1 MKNLFTFL
9 FPNIEKLSQKDSPLS
24 TKRYAHLR
32 VINHFVWQ
40 SWASFIGLIYFKQ
53 WDLLFWH
60 LVVIGA
66 FAFLSGVLATKL
78 ISGINGRRSNNDD
91 DKQ

>member
-1 MKNLFTFL
+1 MKELFTFL
-9 FPNIEKLSQKDSPLS
+9 FPNIEKLASKDSPLS

-40 SWASFIGLIYFKQ
+40 SWASFAGLICFKQ

-60 LVVIGA
+60 LVVIGS
-66 FAFLSGVLATKL
+66 FAFLSGILATKL
-78 ISGINGRRSNNDD
+78 ITGINGRRGNINDD
-91 DKQ
+91 K